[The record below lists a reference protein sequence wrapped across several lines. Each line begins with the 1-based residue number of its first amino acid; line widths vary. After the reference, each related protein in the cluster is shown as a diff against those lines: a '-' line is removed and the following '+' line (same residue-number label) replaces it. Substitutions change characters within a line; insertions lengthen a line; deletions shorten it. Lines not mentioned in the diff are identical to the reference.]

1 MLNFCASSNFS
12 FFFYELLIAHNQL
25 SWNEL
30 LFSSNP
36 IGELC
41 LSDPGYNSRTVTVNA
56 IGISYQCGNFFLRRH
71 LSHPKA
77 LKL

>member
-12 FFFYELLIAHNQL
+12 FFYELLIAHNQL

-30 LFSSNP
+30 LFSCNP

-41 LSDPGYNSRTVTVNA
+41 LCDPGYSSRTVTVNA
-56 IGISYQCGNFFLRRH
+56 ISISRQCVNFFLRGH